1 MSRDLSY
8 IWTRAPNNIL
18 NRSNKAAAPRR
29 YGPSLSLEEG
39 AFGPLTCVCL
49 YNKSFTLQEKSS
61 QDKHLLG
68 KSFIKPLFTLT
79 PENTLH
85 SQPRCIFHGLSARQ
99 KVLFVPSIYYFV
111 VVCTVYCTGDY
122 VTDHFRDTAFLAQ
135 RGEHGLQRAG
145 RRIQTYVS
153 SRCHL
158 VAATRTVPQS

>member
-1 MSRDLSY
+1 MDPSSEQHSESFKQGRSSQKIRPLSVSRGRC
-8 IWTRAPNNIL
+8 I
-18 NRSNKAAAPRR
+18 RR
-29 YGPSLSLEEG
+29 
-39 AFGPLTCVCL
+39 PLTCVCL